1 MCSFYVFQS
10 LPFSKKDSFFVT
22 GGGGGGGKG
31 RGMHDSQPGSRL
43 KICSIFF
50 KINFWLQIIMVVNL
64 GLPCSIYFCQLFS
77 KTNKVLNRT

>member
-1 MCSFYVFQS
+1 MFFS
-10 LPFSKKDSFFVT
+10 LYLLAKRTHFLLRV
-22 GGGGGGGKG
+22 GEGGGGKG